1 MPACAAHVPDPLA
14 PQLTS
19 PDIAPIRQRYP
30 TPDQSPKHLP
40 FLIED
45 VLAEADCYATMEP
58 CSMRTSGGP
67 SCALE
72 LVRAKV
78 RRVYLGVEEPLDF
91 VKCEGVEILEKGG
104 VEVERVRG
112 LEEQCLKAARR
123 GRS

>member
-1 MPACAAHVPDPLA
+1 MPSTTIAASVSTADGVA
-14 PQLTS
+14 PVVGPTS
-19 PDIAPIRQRYP
+19 
-30 TPDQSPKHLP
+30 DQAVESAVALP
-40 FLIED
+40 AIED
-45 VLAEADCYATMEP
+45 VLAGADCYATMEP
-58 CSMRTSGGP
+58 CSIRTSGGP

-104 VEVERVRG
+104 VRVERVRG